1 MSMLTK
7 QECRICMTTKST
19 VDILVIPC
27 ELEYELTHSQD
38 QKGLKLSQVGGGNMH
53 VVNIQVAD
61 MQAEE
66 MLREDMI
73 AIPGIEEHS
82 LCKIK
87 RQ

>member
-1 MSMLTK
+1 
-7 QECRICMTTKST
+7 MTTKST

-61 MQAEE
+61 M
-66 MLREDMI
+66 
-73 AIPGIEEHS
+73 
-82 LCKIK
+82 
-87 RQ
+87 